1 MSKLFW
7 TLVWGPVLRMDT
19 GDDVIFLR
27 PLVSALSQDVKL
39 WRVREQSR
47 EGGRTGAL
55 KHDLLDLPVLE
66 LMARSSLIS
75 RVIVFGHKLV
85 KNQDAWTTSRRTPR
99 VMKSLASPRP
109 RRLSPPCPLRRSQS
123 VFPKWL
129 HVNHA
134 GLVGGVV

>member
-1 MSKLFW
+1 MESE
-7 TLVWGPVLRMDT
+7 G
-19 GDDVIFLR
+19 
-27 PLVSALSQDVKL
+27 A
-39 WRVREQSR
+39 EQGGR

>member
-47 EGGRTGAL
+47 EGGREGG
-55 KHDLLDLPVLE
+55 LE
-66 LMARSSLIS
+66 PSSMIYLT
-75 RVIVFGHKLV
+75 F
-85 KNQDAWTTSRRTPR
+85 
-99 VMKSLASPRP
+99 
-109 RRLSPPCPLRRSQS
+109 QS
-123 VFPKWL
+123 WNSWPDP
-129 HVNHA
+129 H
-134 GLVGGVV
+134 